1 MQKCGMD
8 FYNMTLQATQ
18 EDVFEDRI
26 ESGNSV
32 SDIENIPPNITNF
45 HSGSFKWGRTHLYL
59 SFILFIK

>member
-18 EDVFEDRI
+18 EDVFEDKI

-45 HSGSFKWGRTHLYL
+45 HSGSLKWGRTHLYL

>member
-1 MQKCGMD
+1 
-8 FYNMTLQATQ
+8 MTLQATQ
-18 EDVFEDRI
+18 EKVFEDKI

>member
-1 MQKCGMD
+1 MD

-18 EDVFEDRI
+18 EEVFEDKI

-45 HSGSFKWGRTHLYL
+45 HSGSFKLGRTNLYL